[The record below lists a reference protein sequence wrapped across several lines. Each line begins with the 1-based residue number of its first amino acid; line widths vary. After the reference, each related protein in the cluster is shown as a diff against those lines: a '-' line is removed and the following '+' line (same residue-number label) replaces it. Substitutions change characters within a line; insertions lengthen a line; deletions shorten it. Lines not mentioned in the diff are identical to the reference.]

1 MEHMTPRPNSPEA
14 FEICRRVREANGIKC
29 VYHIGGTRGKSTK
42 PRKPRTM
49 VTDEIV
55 RRVYELSDEGLS
67 AVKVAEQVGIAKAT
81 VFRIRTARREHYG
94 FD

>member
-1 MEHMTPRPNSPEA
+1 MNISPKPNSPEA
-14 FEICRRVREANGIKC
+14 FEICRRVREENGIKN

-49 VTDEIV
+49 VTDEIIK
-55 RRVYELSDEGLS
+55 RVYELSDDGLS
-67 AVKVAEQVGIAKAT
+67 AVKVAEAVGIAKAT

-94 FD
+94 SN